1 MSGYRAGERAGQ
13 ERVQGM
19 RGHRTCGA
27 QGIRGPVHERGQGMS
42 GLKAGVGEGQEGAQG
57 MSGRMA

>member
-1 MSGYRAGERAGQ
+1 MGIGQ
-13 ERVQGM
+13 ERGQGR

-27 QGIRGPVHERGQGMS
+27 QGIRGPVQERGQGMS
-42 GLKAGVGEGQEGAQG
+42 GLKAGVGAGQEGAQG